1 MMCGMAT
8 VLLALAIIST
18 GLYAGF
24 MLSFQTAIMPALARL
39 DDDHF
44 LAAMRRVNEVV
55 PRPLFLLTFFSIIVF
70 PAVSLAVPVDGRS
83 DTQRWLLV
91 AGLACSVI
99 NHLVTVAGNVPLNNA
114 LAASER
120 VSERASEEASKRA
133 PEQSGR
139 SEGSRGS
146 ERAGESVSEVP
157 GERGAQSGRAGADRA
172 ARMAFE
178 PRWNRLHLIRTLF
191 TLAAFAL
198 VVSSAL

>member
-1 MMCGMAT
+1 MAT

-120 VSERASEEASKRA
+120 ASEEASKRA